1 MKRLF
6 PRALLEATGLLG
18 LALLL
23 NGGCSED
30 HGVKPGAPVLT
41 QLTIVEQ
48 GSTPTNITADTPMC
62 GTATSTGADAGG
74 ADASADAG
82 GADAS
87 ADAGT
92 GAAIVTDGG
101 TDTSADAGSD
111 AGTDA
116 AAEAAAPMSVPD
128 EPAATGAACDPAM
141 HGVCKKGDADWCRC
155 LANSDDMTMGTW
167 NCEAFAPL
175 SVVVATFDRLLDTDP
190 LDPGDGG
197 NTSRDDIAM
206 LTAVPPPPTA
216 VGTATD
222 YSSTGSPTGA
232 VFNVYG
238 PMFFN
243 NFRSGGP
250 SLQVGASPAM
260 PADATV
266 TITLDPTKVRAK
278 DGKTAFTAM
287 GMLASGSLTFKT
299 GPFNLLSIDVPTAP
313 PPPPADGGVDAEADG
328 AAAGSSD
335 GGDAASDAGDA
346 GLTDASLPDASLV
359 DAIVAEAGVDG
370 GADAK
375 ADAADGA
382 TADAI
387 ASEVGDASAT
397 TPPPEPGAPVPA
409 DMNAGA
415 VTLTFNNLVGMD
427 IVSHIKMT
435 EDGKPFTG
443 FLTPDKFPAPD
454 TQSFPMTTV
463 AIRPTDA
470 WAAGKTYVIFVDANA
485 ADVVGDKLGT
495 PAAAAFMLA
504 N

>member
-1 MKRLF
+1 MKRFF
-6 PRALLEATGLLG
+6 PRALLEATGLL
-18 LALLL
+18 ALVLL
-23 NGGCSED
+23 MNGGCSED
-30 HGVKPGAPVLT
+30 RGVKPGAPVLT

-48 GSTPTNITADTPMC
+48 GSTPTNINADTPMC
-62 GTATSTGADAGG
+62 ETGISTDAGADAGG
-74 ADASADAG
+74 ADGGTDAG
-82 GADAS
+82 GADAG
-87 ADAGT
+87 ADGG

-101 TDTSADAGSD
+101 VDGSADSGA
-111 AGTDA
+111 DA

-128 EPAATGAACDPAM
+128 EPAATGAACDPAK
-141 HGVCKKGDADWCRC
+141 HGVCKKGEADWCRC
-155 LANSDDMTMGTW
+155 LADPNDMTMTMGIW
-167 NCEAFAPL
+167 NCEPFAPL

-190 LDPGDGG
+190 LDPGDAG
-197 NTSRDDIAM
+197 NTSRDDIATF
-206 LTAVPPPPTA
+206 TAVPPPPKA
-216 VGTATD
+216 VSTVTD
-222 YSSTGSPTGA
+222 YSSTGSSTGA

-278 DGKTAFTAM
+278 DGKMAFAAM
-287 GMLASGSLTFKT
+287 GMLANGSLRFKT
-299 GPFNLLSIDVPTAP
+299 APFNLVSIDMPTAP

-328 AAAGSSD
+328 GATGSSD
-335 GGDAASDAGDA
+335 GGDAAAHAGDAGDA
-346 GLTDASLPDASLV
+346 GADAGVIDASLPDAIVV
-359 DAIVAEAGVDG
+359 DAAGLDG

-382 TADAI
+382 TADAL
-387 ASEVGDASAT
+387 ASDAVA
-397 TPPPEPGAPVPA
+397 TPPPAPGAPVPP
-409 DMNAGA
+409 DMNMGA
-415 VTLTFNNLVGMD
+415 VTFTFNNLVGMD
-427 IVSHIKMT
+427 IVSHITMT

-463 AIRPTDA
+463 AIKPSQA
-470 WAAGKTYVIFVDANA
+470 WAAGKTYVIFLDANA